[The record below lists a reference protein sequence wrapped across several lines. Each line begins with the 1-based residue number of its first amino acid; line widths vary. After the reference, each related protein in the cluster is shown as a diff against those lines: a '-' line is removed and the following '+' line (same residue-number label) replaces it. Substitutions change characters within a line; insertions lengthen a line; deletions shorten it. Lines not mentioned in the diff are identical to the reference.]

1 MNATWKLA
9 IGRDVQDG
17 VAVLT
22 VHGRVGTAAS
32 GQFVEAVLD
41 MVQGG
46 YRRILLDLSGV
57 DYVSSAGLVALDAVA
72 GRIHEVEGTL
82 VLCALTEPVR
92 LVLDLAGLLPHFVVV
107 ASRDAGLAR
116 LAQ

>member
-1 MNATWKLA
+1 VNPTWKLV
-9 IGRDVQDG
+9 IGREVQGG

-22 VHGRVGTAAS
+22 IHGRVGTAAS
-32 GQFVEAVLD
+32 GQFIQTVLD
-41 MVQGG
+41 VVQGG
-46 YRRILLDLSGV
+46 HHRILLDLSGV
-57 DYVSSAGLVALDAVA
+57 DYLSSAGLVALDAVA
-72 GRIHEVEGTL
+72 GRIDELGGAL